1 MAKSTCFLCGKEYDV
16 CKFCANTK
24 KYTPW
29 RIMCDTA
36 DHFKIYMIVRSLSD
50 EVITASEAREQL
62 DNAGL
67 KAEDIKEFIPS
78 VQETLAPLYET
89 KEAKVGKKQAAPTK
103 AE

>member
-1 MAKSTCFLCGKEYDV
+1 MAMSTCFLCGKEYDV
-16 CKFCANTK
+16 CKYCSRTK

-29 RIMCDTA
+29 RMMCDTA
-36 DHFKIYMIVRSLSD
+36 DHFKIYMIVKSLRD
-50 EVITASEAREQL
+50 EAITVSEAREQL

-78 VQETLAPLYET
+78 VQETLAPLYEV
-89 KEAKVGKKQAAPTK
+89 KEVKVGKKHPASTK